1 MPGGLRNI
9 FGGKKEADTF
19 EEILSELGKHEG
31 IKGSLIVDSEG
42 LLVAE
47 LLPKG
52 ELEPAQMGSL
62 ISVFRRFIDS
72 WSSKF
77 RKGKMINEI
86 VLKGGGNWIVVRNI
100 SELTLAV
107 LVDPYQSR
115 KLDIE
120 DSVRAIRGIFDRKS
134 RGGSSSS

>member
-1 MPGGLRNI
+1 MPGGLKNL
-9 FGGKKEADTF
+9 FGRKKGFGTF
-19 EEILSELGKHEG
+19 EEALSELGKQEG
-31 IKGSLIVDSEG
+31 VKGSVIVDSEG
-42 LLVAE
+42 LIVAE

-52 ELEPAQMGSL
+52 EFDPSHMGSL

-72 WSSKF
+72 WS
-77 RKGKMINEI
+77 GKLKEGRMINEV
-86 VLKGGGNWIVVRNI
+86 VLKGGGGWVVIRNI

-120 DSVRAIRGIFDRKS
+120 DSVRSIRDVFDRKYRS
-134 RGGSSSS
+134 RTPAS